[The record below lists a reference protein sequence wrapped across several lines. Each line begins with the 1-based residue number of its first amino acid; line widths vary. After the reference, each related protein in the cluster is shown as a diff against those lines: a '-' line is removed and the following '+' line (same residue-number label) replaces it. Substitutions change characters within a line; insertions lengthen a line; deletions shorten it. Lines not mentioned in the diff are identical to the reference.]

1 LLEKALADESRRQ
14 GQSDLLE
21 TIRRRRYAAP
31 DEIDSLVLLR
41 EDRGR

>member
-1 LLEKALADESRRQ
+1 MATLHVRGIPE

-31 DEIDSLVLLR
+31 EEIDSLVLLR